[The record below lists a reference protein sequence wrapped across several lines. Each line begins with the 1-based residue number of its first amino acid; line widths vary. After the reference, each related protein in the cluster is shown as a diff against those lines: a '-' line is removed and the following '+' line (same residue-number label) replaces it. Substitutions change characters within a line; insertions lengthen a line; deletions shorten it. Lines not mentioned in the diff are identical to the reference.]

1 MLWINTGGKILGD
14 IWGYE
19 TVGMRTEPEE
29 MDKHLANGGTP
40 NWGFPRV
47 QVTSCMAISTV
58 KMVLT
63 TAQPHTEQ
71 NHSDLKGNQQQY
83 SLLQLW
89 FNMDGSLE

>member
-1 MLWINTGGKILGD
+1 MRKILKYPNPTMSLDKHYGGKILGD

-19 TVGMRTEPEE
+19 TVGIAQSQEE

-40 NWGFPRV
+40 NWEQPGV

-63 TAQPHTEQ
+63 TAQTH
-71 NHSDLKGNQQQY
+71 
-83 SLLQLW
+83 
-89 FNMDGSLE
+89 